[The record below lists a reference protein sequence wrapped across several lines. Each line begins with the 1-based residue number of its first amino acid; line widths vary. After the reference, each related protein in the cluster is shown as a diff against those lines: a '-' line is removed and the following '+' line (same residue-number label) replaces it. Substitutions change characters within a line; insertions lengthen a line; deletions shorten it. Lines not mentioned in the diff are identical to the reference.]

1 MPPKEAR
8 RTMTTVTG
16 KQQNGS
22 AHAASATKA
31 GSERMTVQLIDLRTG
46 LLYLEE
52 VVPQILA
59 PAVA

>member
-1 MPPKEAR
+1 
-8 RTMTTVTG
+8 MTTATG

-22 AHAASATKA
+22 AHATSATQA
-31 GSERMTVQLIDLRTG
+31 RSNSMTVQLIDIRTG

-59 PAVA
+59 PAAA